1 LPPHDRR
8 YAAEIGER
16 FADVSADEIA
26 VNGTG
31 SKYGC
36 RLTTIPRIA
45 IDAMGGDD
53 APGEIV
59 EGTVLAHRD
68 GLGRMTLVGDRERI
82 APLLVARSCA
92 DIEIVHAT
100 GEIAMD
106 ASASQAGRKWRG
118 TSLGEA
124 VELVRTGGAD
134 AVVSAGNSGAFLAIA
149 LIQLRAIPGID
160 RPAIAAVLPGRTGPV
175 VLVDAGANVD
185 CRPEWMMQFGIMGA
199 AYARAALGVA
209 NPRVGIISNGEE
221 RKKGN
226 AQSIEA
232 AALLANAPLHFI
244 GNVEGKDVLN
254 SVADVVVADG
264 FVGNV
269 MLKLAEGVASFFQ
282 VSLNE
287 AFASASPLAKLGGL
301 LARPAFAVMKRKLDY
316 DTYGGAPLLGVR
328 GNCIVAHGRANRNA
342 IRNAIKA
349 AALEAGANLVGAI
362 AASVE
367 QSAHGVG
374 SDGFASA

>member
-1 LPPHDRR
+1 
-8 YAAEIGER
+8 
-16 FADVSADEIA
+16 
-26 VNGTG
+26 
-31 SKYGC
+31 
-36 RLTTIPRIA
+36 
-45 IDAMGGDD
+45 MGGDD

-59 EGTVLAHRD
+59 EGTILAHRD
-68 GLGRMTLVGDRERI
+68 GLGRMMLVGDRERI
-82 APLLVARSCA
+82 APLLLARGCPE
-92 DIEIVHAT
+92 IEIVHAA
-100 GEIAMD
+100 GEVAMD
-106 ASASQAGRKWRG
+106 AAASQAARNSTG

-124 VELVRTGGAD
+124 VELVRLSSAD

-149 LIQLRAIPGID
+149 LIRLGRIPGIE
-160 RPAIAAVLPGRTGPV
+160 RPAIAAVLPGKSGPV

-185 CRPEWMMQFGIMGA
+185 CKPEWMMQFGIMGA
-199 AYARAALGVA
+199 AYAHAMLGVA
-209 NPRVGIISNGEE
+209 NPRVGVISNGEE

-232 AALLANAPLHFI
+232 AALLASAPLDFI

-269 MLKLAEGVASFFQ
+269 MLKLAEGVSAFFQ
-282 VSLNE
+282 VSLTE
-287 AFASASPLAKLGGL
+287 AFASASPLAKLGGV

-316 DTYGGAPLLGVR
+316 DSYGGAPLLGVR
-328 GNCIVAHGRANRNA
+328 GNCIVAHGRSNRNA

-362 AASVE
+362 AAGVRK
-367 QSAHGVG
+367 SA
-374 SDGFASA
+374 